1 MGRVPWIIQGGP
13 NFNMIRILIRRQ
25 DSHTGKD
32 VRTKAVIKGQEDAL
46 LLALRRREGPWP
58 SSARQAHKETET
70 CLELREGVQPCRHL
84 DFRLLTA

>member
-46 LLALRRREGPWP
+46 LLALRRREGPGP
-58 SSARQAHKETET
+58 SSARRAHKETET
-70 CLELREGVQPCRHL
+70 CLELREGVQPC
-84 DFRLLTA
+84 

>member
-58 SSARQAHKETET
+58 SSARRAHKETET
-70 CLELREGVQPCRHL
+70 CLELREGVSADQSGKLIEAP
-84 DFRLLTA
+84 